1 NAYRGWERN
10 ITKAVETRRY
20 DVEVYFSE
28 PQPASLADRIRNIP
42 GVRLVEAWGY
52 SPTTAARPGEMDLTH
67 TYPDRAHGS
76 AAILGAPADT
86 KLIQVSV
93 RDGRWLVAGDTDSVV
108 LTQRGTALFPGTRV
122 GDVVWL
128 SVNGVP
134 TRWRVV
140 GIAEEFG
147 PAPAAYVTDKAFARA
162 AATGDR
168 AQLVRMA
175 IAAESAESRSAIV
188 QMIDDE
194 LVRAGATLDNAC
206 RHGSNHL

>member
-1 NAYRGWERN
+1 
-10 ITKAVETRRY
+10 
-20 DVEVYFSE
+20 
-28 PQPASLADRIRNIP
+28 PASLAERIRNLP
-42 GVRLVEAWGY
+42 GVRRVEAWGY
-52 SPTTAARPGEMDLTH
+52 SPTTAARPGEVDLTR

-86 KLIQVSV
+86 ELVQVTV
-93 RDGRWLVAGDTDSVV
+93 RDGWRLAPGDTDGVG

-122 GDVVWL
+122 GDVVSL
-128 SVNGVP
+128 SVYGVS

-168 AQLVRMA
+168 ARLLRIA
-175 IAAESAESRSAIV
+175 TAAESAEAWSATA
-188 QMIDDE
+188 
-194 LVRAGATLDNAC
+194 R
-206 RHGSNHL
+206 

>member
-1 NAYRGWERN
+1 S
-10 ITKAVETRRY
+10 RRY
-20 DVEVYFSE
+20 DVEVYCSE
-28 PQPASLADRIRNIP
+28 PQPASLADRVRNLP

-52 SPTTAARPGEMDLTH
+52 SPTTAARAGEVDLTR

-86 KLIQVSV
+86 ELVQVPV
-93 RDGRWLVAGDTDSVV
+93 RDGRWLAPGDRAAAGP
-108 LTQRGTALFPGTRV
+108 TQRGADLFPGTRV
-122 GDVVWL
+122 GDVVSL

-162 AATGDR
+162 AATGD
-168 AQLVRMA
+168 
-175 IAAESAESRSAIV
+175 AA
-188 QMIDDE
+188 
-194 LVRAGATLDNAC
+194 
-206 RHGSNHL
+206 